1 MLIGEKVGLRARLE
15 SDVAILHDELHGDVA
30 TYARKSSRPWRP
42 ISQGLTA
49 SPYRVTEPTDDAARF
64 SVVDLSDGQLAGVS
78 ILWGIDTHNR
88 LAHLGISIRPSF
100 RGRGLGA
107 DVVRV
112 LCDYGFRIRGLHR
125 LQIETLADNLAMIK
139 AATANG
145 FTLEGTLRKSAWVD
159 GAFVD
164 EVVLGRLAD

>member
-1 MLIGEKVGLRARLE
+1 MLIGEKVALRARIE
-15 SDVAILHDELHGDVA
+15 SDVEILNEEIYNDVE
-30 TYARKSSRPWRP
+30 TDARASTHPWRP
-42 ISQGLTA
+42 ISPGSAA
-49 SPYRVTEPTDDAARF
+49 SRFRLTEPTDDSARF
-64 SVVDLSDGQLAGVS
+64 AVVELSDGQLAGAA
-78 ILWGIDTHNR
+78 ILWGIDSHNR
-88 LAHLGISIRPSF
+88 LAHLGISLRPSF

-125 LQIETLADNLAMIK
+125 LQIETLADNEAMIK

-145 FTLEGTLRKSAWVD
+145 FTLEGTLRKSAWID
-159 GAFVD
+159 GHFVD